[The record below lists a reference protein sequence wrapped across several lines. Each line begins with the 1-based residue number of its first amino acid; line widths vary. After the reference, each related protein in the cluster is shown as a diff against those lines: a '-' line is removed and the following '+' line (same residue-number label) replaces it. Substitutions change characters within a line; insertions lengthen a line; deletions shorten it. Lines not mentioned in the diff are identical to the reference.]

1 MRRGES
7 KIGIFCLLWVCSCA
21 EPPHLDTS
29 SGKTPDTEI
38 ARLPAPLRERFDTP
52 AGRDEMTRA
61 LQDRA
66 LLVAEA
72 RRRGFVERDDI
83 KKAVVELEER
93 LAVQALLASERTTI
107 ASTEQEQRAWFD
119 AHRADFHLP
128 ERRQTE
134 RILVA
139 IRGDKSGAELKAK
152 ALRQRLDAGEAFAK
166 LAEAGDGAERLS
178 AGRIGAIAA
187 DADDSALAEAVFS
200 ASVGTIVGPVVVRD
214 GLALLRV
221 TAVLPSTDPP
231 FESVR
236 GDVENRLQPALER
249 RAFEQLLQRLR
260 GEAKRE

>member
-1 MRRGES
+1 M
-7 KIGIFCLLWVCSCA
+7 
-21 EPPHLDTS
+21 DTS

-152 ALRQRLDAGEAFAK
+152 ALRQRLDAGEAY
-166 LAEAGDGAERLS
+166 
-178 AGRIGAIAA
+178 
-187 DADDSALAEAVFS
+187 DSALAAAVFS
-200 ASVGTIVGPVVVRD
+200 ASVGTTVGPVVVRD

-236 GDVENRLQPALER
+236 GDVENRLQPTLER